1 MALNRDRVIVVTGAS
16 RGAGKGIAVALGGT
30 GATVYVTGRSRNEG
44 DAPLPGTVFATADEI
59 TRRGGRGIAVVCDH
73 ANDAEV
79 KALFGQVEREQ
90 GRLDILVNNAIALP
104 DELTRKGPFWEKSL
118 AMLSLLEVGMRSSYV
133 ASYYA
138 APLLLK
144 SRCGLLVNT
153 SSFGGRCFMHG
164 PAYGAGKAAVDK
176 MAHDMAVE
184 FKPHGVAAISLWLG
198 LLKSERT
205 LAVAA
210 AEPGLYGKALA
221 MAESTEFAGLV
232 IDALAN
238 DPGRMAKS
246 GKVLVAAELAREY
259 GITGIDGKQPPSYR
273 KALGDP
279 TTFSDA
285 IVD

>member
-1 MALNRDRVIVVTGAS
+1 MLTTPLVAVVTGAS
-16 RGAGKGIAVALGGT
+16 RGAGKGIALALGSQ
-30 GATVYVTGRSRNEG
+30 GATVYVTGRSQNEG
-44 DAPLPGTVFATADEI
+44 DAPLPGTVFATADKI

-73 ANDAEV
+73 TRDEQVA
-79 KALFGQVEREQ
+79 ALFAQVEREQ
-90 GRLDILVNNAIALP
+90 GKLDILVNNAIALP

-118 AMLSLLEVGMRSSYV
+118 AMLSLLDVGMRSSYV

-144 SRCGLLVNT
+144 SSCGVLVNT
-153 SSFGGRCFMHG
+153 SSFGGRCYMHG
-164 PAYGAGKAAVDK
+164 PAYGAGKAAIDK

-184 FKPHGVAAISLWLG
+184 FKPHGVAAVSLWLG

-210 AEPGLYGKALA
+210 KDPGLYGKALA
-221 MAESTEFAGLV
+221 VAESTEFAGLV
-232 IDALAN
+232 IDALAR
-238 DPGRMAKS
+238 DPNRMARS

-259 GITGIDGKQPPSYR
+259 GITDIDGKQPPSYR